1 MPILSV
7 TDISKSYGV
16 TPILENVSFHVEAG
30 EKIGVIGVN
39 GAGKTTLLNILAGKE
54 RSDSG
59 SVFMSNNV
67 TLGYLEQQDHFNDGN
82 TLLDETKRIYSRFE
96 RMESELS
103 ELSQRIAASASGAT
117 ASGATASGAAS
128 SGADYDALLK
138 RYGDL
143 QDRYREEGGYTYK
156 SEMRGILS
164 SMAFDEKYFDK
175 KIGTLSGGERTRLAL
190 ACLLM
195 EKPDILLLDEPT
207 NHLDIGML
215 KWLEQ
220 FLRSY
225 KGAVLIV
232 SHDRYFLDQMAQRI
246 FEIEHNRLKCYVGN
260 YTDFAEKKRQMREAD
275 LRAYNK
281 QQDEI
286 RRQEDII
293 RKFKERGTEHLAKR
307 AASREKV
314 LESMDL
320 IEKPDAAPGTLRI
333 QFHQKYKSGNDI
345 FLAEDLEM
353 SYYGRSGETTNR
365 GGETTNRSVETTN
378 RGGAAARGSDT
389 ADNSAAG
396 QDIASRRLYA
406 RQLFSGVSFDIKRGE
421 RICIVGQNGIGK
433 TTLLRILSGELEK
446 TGGYLK
452 RGVNLDIGYYD
463 QRQERLD
470 PDNTVIDEIYDTF
483 RLYKE
488 SEIRAFLGR
497 FMFKGDSVF
506 TRVGDLSGGEK
517 ARLALL
523 KLMMSGSNV
532 LLLDEPTNH
541 LDIDSKEVFEDA
553 LLAFPGTVIAVSH
566 DRYFLNK
573 IATKIF
579 EMEAGGITKYE
590 GGYDYYEEKK
600 AQVTSAAGYIK
611 TLRAGDAD
619 EISESSGKTVD
630 AAEERQMKKRRDT
643 EAKRLRRQKEQ
654 LEKNIEQKETEIEQ
668 IQQEMCRPEVLSDHK
683 KLNELSGRL
692 DEAKSDLDSMYDSW
706 MELQ

>member
-1 MPILSV
+1 MPVLSV
-7 TDISKSYGV
+7 TDITKYYGV
-16 TPILENVSFHVEAG
+16 VPILEKVSFHVEAG

-39 GAGKTTLLNILAGKE
+39 GAGKTTLMNILAGKE
-54 RSDSG
+54 KADSG
-59 SVFMSNNV
+59 SIFISGNTTM
-67 TLGYLEQQDHFNDGN
+67 GFLEQQDHFDDDS
-82 TLLDETKRIYSRFE
+82 TLLEETKRIYRRFT

-103 ELSQRIAASASGAT
+103 ELSQRIALAAESA
-117 ASGATASGAAS
+117 AA
-128 SGADYDALLK
+128 DEALLR

-143 QDRYREEGGYTYK
+143 QERYSREGGFTYR

-164 SMAFDEKYFDK
+164 SMGFDESFYEKR
-175 KIGTLSGGERTRLAL
+175 IGTLSGGERTRLAL

-220 FLRSY
+220 FLKAYR
-225 KGAVLIV
+225 GAILIV
-232 SHDRYFLDQMAQRI
+232 SHDRYFLDQIAERI
-246 FEIEHNRLKCYVGN
+246 FEIENHKLRAYSGN
-260 YTDFAEKKRQMREAD
+260 YTAFAEKKRQIREAD

-307 AASREKV
+307 AASREKK
-314 LESMDL
+314 LDAMDV
-320 IEKPDAAPGTLRI
+320 IERPDAAPGTIRI

-345 FLAEDLEM
+345 FIAEDLAM
-353 SYYGRSGETTNR
+353 RFGGYG
-365 GGETTNRSVETTN
+365 
-378 RGGAAARGSDT
+378 
-389 ADNSAAG
+389 SAAG
-396 QDIASRRLYA
+396 ASHSGSGYGSA
-406 RQLFSGVSFDIKRGE
+406 AGASHSGGVDLFSGVSFDIKRGE

-433 TTLLRILSGELEK
+433 TTLLRILDGELDPA
-446 TGGYLK
+446 GGYLK

-470 PDNTVIDEIYDTF
+470 PENTVIDEIYVSF

-497 FMFKGDSVF
+497 FMFRGDSVF

-523 KLMMSGSNV
+523 KLMMSGANV

-541 LDIDSKEVFEDA
+541 LDIDSREVFEDA
-553 LLAFPGTVIAVSH
+553 LLGFPGTIIAVSH

-573 IATKIF
+573 IATRIF
-579 EMEAGGITKYE
+579 EMEAGGITTYV

-600 AQVTSAAGYIK
+600 AEITSANQYVKGLSSAGSAK
-611 TLRAGDAD
+611 APGGSASGAKAPGGSASGAQGQTDREGFDSREEAGRPL
-619 EISESSGKTVD
+619 T
-630 AAEERQMKKRRDT
+630 AAEQRMLVKQRQA
-643 EAKRLRRQKEQ
+643 EEKRLARKKEQ
-654 LEKNIEQKETEIEQ
+654 LENDIESTEQEVED
-668 IQQEMCRPEVLSDHK
+668 IQQEMCLPSVLADPAHLNRLDK
-683 KLNELSGRL
+683 KLKEAQAKLNDLYDEYVEL
-692 DEAKSDLDSMYDSW
+692 
-706 MELQ
+706 

>member
-1 MPILSV
+1 MPVLSV
-7 TDISKSYGV
+7 TDITKSYGV
-16 TPILENVSFHVEAG
+16 TPILEKVSFHVEAG

-39 GAGKTTLLNILAGKE
+39 GAGKTTLMNILAGKE
-54 RSDSG
+54 KSDSG
-59 SVFMSNNV
+59 SVFISGDT
-67 TLGYLEQQDHFNDGN
+67 TLGFLEQQDHFDDNS
-82 TLLDETKRIYSRFE
+82 TLLDETKRIYRRFT

-103 ELSQRIAASASGAT
+103 ELSQRISTAAGSADP
-117 ASGATASGAAS
+117 
-128 SGADYDALLK
+128 DYDSLLR

-143 QDRYREEGGYTYK
+143 QERYSAEGGFTYR

-164 SMAFDEKYFDK
+164 SMAFDESYYDK
-175 KIGTLSGGERTRLAL
+175 RIGTLSGGERTRLAL

-220 FLRSY
+220 FLKAYR
-225 KGAVLIV
+225 GAILIV
-232 SHDRYFLDQMAQRI
+232 SHDRYFLDQIAGRI
-246 FEIEHNRLKCYVGN
+246 FEIENHKLRAYTGN
-260 YTDFAEKKRQMREAD
+260 YTAFAEKKRQIREAD

-307 AASREKV
+307 AASREKK
-314 LESMDL
+314 LDAMEL
-320 IEKPDAAPGTLRI
+320 IDKPEATPGTLRI

-345 FLAEDLEM
+345 FIADDLAM
-353 SYYGRSGETTNR
+353 SFRY
-365 GGETTNRSVETTN
+365 VP
-378 RGGAAARGSDT
+378 
-389 ADNSAAG
+389 
-396 QDIASRRLYA
+396 
-406 RQLFSGVSFDIKRGE
+406 LFSGVSFDIKRGE
-421 RICIVGQNGIGK
+421 RICIVGSNGIGK
-433 TTLLRILSGELEK
+433 TTLLRILNGELDP

-463 QRQERLD
+463 QRQEQLD

-523 KLMMSGSNV
+523 KLMMSGTNV

-541 LDIDSKEVFEDA
+541 LDIDSREVFEDA
-553 LLAFPGTVIAVSH
+553 LLAYPGTVIAVSH

-573 IATKIF
+573 ISTRIF
-579 EMEAGGITKYE
+579 EMEAGGITTYV

-600 AQVTSAAGYIK
+600 AEITSTSKYIK
-611 TLRAGDAD
+611 GLRDKDTNTREGFDGWTEDDTDSAGAP
-619 EISESSGKTVD
+619 EPKLS
-630 AAEERQMKKRRDT
+630 AAEERILNKQRQTEQRRL
-643 EAKRLRRQKEQ
+643 KRQKEK
-654 LEKNIEQKETEIEQ
+654 LEHDIESTEQKIDE
-668 IQQEMCRPEVLSDHK
+668 IQQKMCLPEVLADHK
-683 KLNELSGRL
+683 RLNELSDDLNTAKAEL
-692 DEAKSDLDSMYDSW
+692 DELYEKY
-706 MELQ
+706 MEL